1 MQPVSQELCPGACV
15 DQPSHSQPQDSPNP
29 PQLKMPLSS
38 QQECGSPGQSVQYD
52 PLRTREGSKVTQG
65 REARACGR
73 TYQSPLQFEATNRRR
88 STPPCAS
95 PVMFCS
101 GADLCGSCQPLAV
114 DSMARWTST
123 RPMVVGEEAVPRN
136 ACTASATGAA
146 PTVASRVVRT
156 SFGDARR
163 PFEGGP
169 ESGAGVARGLVGLGR
184 TGPVR

>member
-1 MQPVSQELCPGACV
+1 M
-15 DQPSHSQPQDSPNP
+15 
-29 PQLKMPLSS
+29 
-38 QQECGSPGQSVQYD
+38 QYD

-65 REARACGR
+65 REAQACGR
-73 TYQSPLQFEATNRRR
+73 TYQSPLQFEATSRRR

-146 PTVASRVVRT
+146 ASVASRVVRT

-163 PFEGGP
+163 PVEGGS